1 MYIYIYI
8 CIYIY
13 IYLYTY
19 ILKALQEDPRLLAI
33 EINRAEYE
41 LKKSEDEDAHR
52 RKMEEAK
59 LALEEKI
66 SVEKLRVELATA
78 EAAKSASD
86 ATKEQT
92 AMMAKIF
99 AMLSKNNF

>member
-1 MYIYIYI
+1 M
-8 CIYIY
+8 
-13 IYLYTY
+13 
-19 ILKALQEDPRLLAI
+19 KALQEDPRLLAI

-52 RKMEEAK
+52 RKME
-59 LALEEKI
+59 EEKI